1 MFGRPLFAA
10 GHGYG
15 MGVAVVMNPEH
26 ADALYW
32 RGGGGTI
39 AIAACRDLARA

>member
-39 AIAACRDLARA
+39 AIAAFHDLARA

>member
-1 MFGRPLFAA
+1 
-10 GHGYG
+10 
-15 MGVAVVMNPEH
+15 MGVAVVMDPEH

-32 RGGGGTI
+32 RGGGTI